1 MGRIRIVTDS
11 SAQFLN
17 PGLVKHFDIT
27 VVPLKIR
34 FGDQIYREGIDLDAE
49 GFFRRVLTE
58 GMAMPTLEAP
68 SVAEFVEVFSRLNH
82 ETDRVLALLMA
93 HGLSNTW
100 ANAHAAT
107 ELLLG
112 RCEIVVI
119 DSMTT
124 SVGLG
129 FLVETAARAAATT
142 DSLENVVRIVRGAI
156 PRLYAVFYVETLD
169 YLLRANLIGEAQ
181 AILGKILGI
190 KPFLTLEDGEAVPM
204 EKVRTRPQAVDKLI
218 EFVTEFSS
226 IEELVILQNTPHITE
241 QTRMIQDRLALEF
254 EGRDFPVMMYGPALG
269 THLGPDGVGI
279 MVYEGEEEHWD

>member
-17 PGLVKHFDIT
+17 PGLVRHFDIT

-107 ELLLG
+107 ESLLG

-129 FLVETAARAAATT
+129 FLVETAARAAAATN
-142 DSLENVVRIVRGAI
+142 SLENVVRIVRGAI

-254 EGRDFPVMMYGPALG
+254 EGRDFPVMMYGPSLG

-279 MVYEGEEEHWD
+279 MVYEGKEENWD

>member
-17 PGLVKHFDIT
+17 PGLVRHFDIT

-34 FGDQIYREGIDLDAE
+34 FGDQVYREGIDLDAE

-68 SVAEFVEVFSRLNH
+68 SVAEFVEVFSRLNR

-100 ANAHAAT
+100 ANARAAT
-107 ELLLG
+107 ESLLG

-156 PRLYAVFYVETLD
+156 PHLYAVFYVETLD
-169 YLLRANLIGEAQ
+169 YLFRANLIGEAQ

-190 KPFLTLEDGEAVPM
+190 KPFLTLEDGETVPM

-226 IEELVILQNTPHITE
+226 VNELVILQNTPHITE

-254 EGRDFPVMMYGPALG
+254 EGRDFPVMMYGPTLG

-279 MVYEGEEEHWD
+279 MVYEGEEENWD